1 MIGCLAYEFSSND
14 EILANLEPGD
24 MVLYKGE
31 RYRWCGIE
39 KMSLMR
45 GAPSEEYIIL
55 SQDAKG
61 KNGPSQL
68 NLPYARNKH
77 LIKPYLGASV
87 VTDGR
92 GIRKSKTNRTDFISS
107 VLEIPIQDVPTALD
121 LSVVVV
127 ADKNE
132 FVEICRHLI
141 IKYGQDKVVE
151 LTDVV
156 PVSYFT
162 GSGEQFQIIIFA
174 NLLFFTQNRCKW
186 GKKIA
191 LLRKKQKKQ
200 ACTITHG
207 WGHRPLSLYI

>member
-1 MIGCLAYEFSSND
+1 MADERIMRAIVDKCDFYYGDSLLSKETIIAKYLRFFAGQFDPSERSVCFAFHTGSLCFDVVSVAALMIGCLAYEFSSND

-77 LIKPYLGASV
+77 LIIGLQ
-87 VTDGR
+87 T
-92 GIRKSKTNRTDFISS
+92 SKRVCSQWQQ
-107 VLEIPIQDVPTALD
+107 VRV
-121 LSVVVV
+121 
-127 ADKNE
+127 K
-132 FVEICRHLI
+132 R
-141 IKYGQDKVVE
+141 
-151 LTDVV
+151 
-156 PVSYFT
+156 
-162 GSGEQFQIIIFA
+162 
-174 NLLFFTQNRCKW
+174 
-186 GKKIA
+186 
-191 LLRKKQKKQ
+191 
-200 ACTITHG
+200 
-207 WGHRPLSLYI
+207 